1 MEVNGQLHAV
11 ATLPVWEGP
20 LQAVELRKML
30 LGIKIH
36 FSPLA
41 HSLVTV
47 MFYVLKH
54 GPLRAYI

>member
-1 MEVNGQLHAV
+1 LDSRGILH
-11 ATLPVWEGP
+11 
-20 LQAVELRKML
+20 AVELRKVL

-47 MFYVLKH
+47 LKR
-54 GPLRAYI
+54 GPLHTYV